1 MSDEN
6 FFMKRA
12 REEEAAILRTRGKH
26 MCNLST
32 DYGYDDDMPQLER
45 IKCAI
50 RGVNRDGL
58 EPVYVYYD
66 RWSIITYRQRD
77 LRLFEM
83 LYPKKEHMMEEMLS
97 KKELQDLLK
106 NLGISEDAYVE
117 NAIKAIK
124 KMVNRDVKG
133 YSLMTQEEKDKRQGE
148 KRDLEKKQRKLERQ
162 QRRKEFN
169 EWIWVKFTKFCEL
182 TFKILQFF
190 GIFCA
195 IIFFC
200 VAIYYLKFKISLGNS
215 EDL

>member
-12 REEEAAILRTRGKH
+12 REEEAALLRTRGKA
-26 MCNLST
+26 MCNLSN
-32 DYGYDDDMPQLER
+32 DYGYNDDMPQLER

-66 RWSIITYRQRD
+66 RWSHISFWNKD

-83 LYPKKEHMMEEMLS
+83 LYPKKEHMMEELLS
-97 KKELQDLLK
+97 KKELQELLK
-106 NLGISEDAYVE
+106 NLGISEEAYVE

-124 KMVNRDVKG
+124 KMVNGGVKG
-133 YSLMTQEEKDKRQGE
+133 YALMTEKEKETIKKE
-148 KRDLEKKQRKLERQ
+148 KRDVEKKQHELEKQ
-162 QRRKEFN
+162 QKRKEFN
-169 EWIWVKFTKFCEL
+169 EWFWVKFTNFCDL

-200 VAIYYLKFKISLGNS
+200 VAIYYLLYLGNS

>member
-12 REEEAAILRTRGKH
+12 REEEDAILRTRGKH

-83 LYPKKEHMMEEMLS
+83 LYPKKEHILEEMLS

-106 NLGISEDAYVE
+106 NLGISEETYVE

-124 KMVNRDVKG
+124 KMVNRGVKG
-133 YSLMTQEEKDKRQGE
+133 YALMTQEEKDKRQSE
-148 KRDLEKKQRKLERQ
+148 KRDLDKKQHELERQ

-169 EWIWVKFTKFCEL
+169 EWFWVKFTKFCEL

-190 GIFCA
+190 GIFFA

-200 VAIYYLKFKISLGNS
+200 VAIYILKFKLSVV
-215 EDL
+215 E

>member
-1 MSDEN
+1 MSNEN

-66 RWSIITYRQRD
+66 RWSIIAYRQRD

-106 NLGISEDAYVE
+106 NLGISKEEYVE

-124 KMVNRDVKG
+124 KMVNRGIKG
-133 YSLMTQEEKDKRQGE
+133 YALMTEKE
-148 KRDLEKKQRKLERQ
+148 KETRKNEKRKLEKQ
-162 QRRKEFN
+162 QKRKEFN
-169 EWIWVKFTKFCEL
+169 EWFLVKFTKFCEL

-200 VAIYYLKFKISLGNS
+200 VAIYYLKFKISVGNS
-215 EDL
+215 DDY

>member
-1 MSDEN
+1 MSDDN
-6 FFMKRA
+6 YLSFFIKRA
-12 REEEAAILRTRGKH
+12 REEEAALKRTRGKH

-66 RWSIITYRQRD
+66 RWSTVAYRQRD

-83 LYPKKEHMMEEMLS
+83 LYPKKEHLMEEMLS
-97 KKELQDLLK
+97 KKELQVLLK
-106 NLGISEDAYVE
+106 NLGISKEEYVE
-117 NAIKAIK
+117 NAKREID
-124 KMVNRDVKG
+124 KMVKRGVKG
-133 YSLMTQEEKDKRQGE
+133 YALMTQEEKETRKKE
-148 KRDLEKKQRKLERQ
+148 KRKLEKQ

-169 EWIWVKFTKFCEL
+169 DWFWIKFAKLFEL
-182 TFKILQFF
+182 IFKILQFF

-200 VAIYYLKFKISLGNS
+200 VAIYYLKFKMSLGNS
-215 EDL
+215 ENY

>member
-50 RGVNRDGL
+50 RGVKRDGL

-66 RWSIITYRQRD
+66 RWSIIAYRQRD

-83 LYPKKEHMMEEMLS
+83 LYPKKEHLLEEMLS
-97 KKELQDLLK
+97 KKELQELLK
-106 NLGISEDAYVE
+106 NLGISEEAYVE
-117 NAIKAIK
+117 NAKREIK
-124 KMVNRDVKG
+124 KMVKRGVKG
-133 YSLMTQEEKDKRQGE
+133 YALMTQEEKEKRQSE
-148 KRDLEKKQRKLERQ
+148 KRNLEKKQRDLKRQ
-162 QRRKEFN
+162 QKRKEFN
-169 EWIWVKFTKFCEL
+169 EWIWIKFTKFCEL
-182 TFKILQFF
+182 TFKILQFL

>member
-1 MSDEN
+1 MFDEEI
-6 FFMKRA
+6 MKRA

-32 DYGYDDDMPQLER
+32 DYGYSDDMSQLER

-50 RGVNRDGL
+50 KGVKRDGL

-66 RWSIITYRQRD
+66 RWSIIVYRQRD

-106 NLGISEDAYVE
+106 DLGISKETYVE
-117 NAIKAIK
+117 NAKREID
-124 KMVNRDVKG
+124 KMVKRGVKG
-133 YSLMTQEEKDKRQGE
+133 YALMTQEDKDKRQNE
-148 KRDLEKKQRKLERQ
+148 KRDLEKKQRDLEKQ
-162 QRRKEFN
+162 QKRKEFN
-169 EWIWVKFTKFCEL
+169 EWFFVKFTKFCEL

-190 GIFCA
+190 GLFCA

-200 VAIYYLKFKISLGNS
+200 VAIYILKFKMNLGNS